1 MLDSDLVMLYG
12 VGACSA
18 GLFDIDDVAV
28 FVDVDE
34 ALDFAYTFMGAG
46 TDFLFNSMVGEAFH
60 APSVE
65 NNMA

>member
-46 TDFLFNSMVGEAFH
+46 TDFLFDSVVG
-60 APSVE
+60 
-65 NNMA
+65 